1 MFWLVFLKMGVW
13 YIKIIEIDPFRT
25 VYRKYAHK
33 MCTKVHKVLKSCPQL
48 PKLCTRH
55 YVTKIIGFHSS
66 KRIWDPLPPA
76 ICYFCGGQ
84 RRVFSNGLIKVM
96 LCFKFRS
103 GPVILHGV
111 FIVSP
116 WCLQRSLRGHS
127 WLLWTLLVMAKWFHT
142 PNWTFFFSDQLSKIK
157 SLLGFFCSTF
167 FKKIHW
173 TFHSGS
179 APASLNIF
187 SSLSTI

>member
-55 YVTKIIGFHSS
+55 YVTKIIGFHTS
-66 KRIWDPLPPA
+66 KNSGPPSPRNM
-76 ICYFCGGQ
+76 IFLGGQ

-96 LCFKFRS
+96 LCIKSLLLSVRTS
-103 GPVILHGV
+103 D
-111 FIVSP
+111 SP
-116 WCLQRSLRGHS
+116 WCLHS
-127 WLLWTLLVMAKWFHT
+127 VSMMSSKKSKRTFLTPVLNLHVHFH
-142 PNWTFFFSDQLSKIK
+142 I
-157 SLLGFFCSTF
+157 
-167 FKKIHW
+167 
-173 TFHSGS
+173 
-179 APASLNIF
+179 
-187 SSLSTI
+187 